1 MKCRQCGQE
10 AICEWHLGLFGP
22 SLPFCSRACMN
33 QYQQEHELSAPPSL
47 LHRLVAVLDRLHLP
61 ERLVVLDG
69 DHSSKPAF
77 CTVCG
82 RSFPVDEQDYYI
94 TTWHDPSCTVLDLED
109 LIVEAKLEQAYK
121 QGLVVSPAR
130 SKP

>member
-82 RSFPVDEQDYYI
+82 VASLLTNR
-94 TTWHDPSCTVLDLED
+94 TTTSRPGMIRVALCWTWKTL
-109 LIVEAKLEQAYK
+109 
-121 QGLVVSPAR
+121 
-130 SKP
+130 